1 MSVSKTTHKMMLFN
15 YLTFSCHSSSAS
27 QLWLQVLDAA
37 RPPGQ
42 QEILPGNVLQ
52 GEAIVLANTE
62 LTGTKCLENMETIIW
77 FCSTQEK
84 FLFHALFNSKL
95 GICLSKLLEGVKFP

>member
-52 GEAIVLANTE
+52 GDTIVLANTE
-62 LTGTKCLENMETIIW
+62 LAGTKCLETMENNN
-77 FCSTQEK
+77 C
-84 FLFHALFNSKL
+84 FLFYMHKL
-95 GICLSKLLEGVKFP
+95 PVSCLLKLKTR